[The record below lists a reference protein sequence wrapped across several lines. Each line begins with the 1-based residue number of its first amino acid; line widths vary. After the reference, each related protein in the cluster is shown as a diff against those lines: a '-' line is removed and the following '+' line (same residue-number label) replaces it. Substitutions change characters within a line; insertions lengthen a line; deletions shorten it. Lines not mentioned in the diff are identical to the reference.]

1 MLKIINFNFGFR
13 CKDYLW
19 FCAII
24 KTFNLFLVHKL
35 SIFVQIGK
43 QNGPFESLIQIGKL
57 NIPGS
62 LLLWVEFG
70 RQLGFVLL
78 RAGWGVRYWAVWV
91 ESHSQIRQ
99 QKADKG
105 CPSLIEVLVQI
116 LYSISL
122 ELRPVE
128 PEAELRAVE
137 IQLDDQSALSR
148 RNESLSYR
156 VGVAYVRRVRSYAEF

>member
-1 MLKIINFNFGFR
+1 M
-13 CKDYLW
+13 
-19 FCAII
+19 
-24 KTFNLFLVHKL
+24 
-35 SIFVQIGK
+35 
-43 QNGPFESLIQIGKL
+43 
-57 NIPGS
+57 
-62 LLLWVEFG
+62 
-70 RQLGFVLL
+70 

-91 ESHSQIRQ
+91 ESHRQIRQ